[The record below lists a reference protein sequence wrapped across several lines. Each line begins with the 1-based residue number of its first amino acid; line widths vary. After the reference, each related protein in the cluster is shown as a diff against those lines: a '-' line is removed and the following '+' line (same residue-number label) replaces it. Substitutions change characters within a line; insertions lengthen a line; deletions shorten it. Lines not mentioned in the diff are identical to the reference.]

1 MTALQKHIRDEIA
14 RNKTLL
20 DRYHKAEL
28 DVLPGSVAYTKAIE
42 DNIRHLKQKLKETNN
57 ANHR

>member
-42 DNIRHLKQKLKETNN
+42 DNIRHLKQKLK
-57 ANHR
+57 